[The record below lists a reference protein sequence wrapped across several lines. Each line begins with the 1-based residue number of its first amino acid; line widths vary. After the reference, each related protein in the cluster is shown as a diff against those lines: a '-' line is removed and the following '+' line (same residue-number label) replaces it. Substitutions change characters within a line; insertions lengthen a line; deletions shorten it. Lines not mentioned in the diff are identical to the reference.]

1 MLSFVQF
8 FMTFYS
14 LEELKYWGLEKIYK
28 KIITIAIPYGFAYF
42 YIISCNDS
50 LVADEKE

>member
-1 MLSFVQF
+1 MLSFVPL

-14 LEELKYWGLEKIYK
+14 LEELKYWGLEKNIY
-28 KIITIAIPYGFAYF
+28 IITITITYGFAYF

-50 LVADEKE
+50 LVAGEKE